1 MSTSNFKNLSMNW
14 EKYGFRWENWN
25 FEPIANY
32 VYTTKSFAWGNA
44 LNIYIDYLMFY
55 RDRRLVKLKKIISL
69 EVQVY
74 IQQWFT
80 GEQGVSFM

>member
-1 MSTSNFKNLSMNW
+1 MNW
-14 EKYGFRWENWN
+14 EKYGFHWENWN

-32 VYTTKSFAWGNA
+32 VYTTKSFAWEVLQRQA
-44 LNIYIDYLMFY
+44 TCEI
-55 RDRRLVKLKKIISL
+55 KKIISL